1 MKKIFLF
8 FLVSVVSLA
17 AESHRSVNFTLI
29 AKKSVG
35 NGCVYQGKAAY
46 TNSQRKSIEREYLI
60 STNGI
65 ACKEV
70 SRNVSCNIKEVKKE
84 IDALLEANGE
94 CK

>member
-17 AESHRSVNFTLI
+17 AESHRSVHFTLI
-29 AKKSVG
+29 AKKSVN
-35 NGCVYQGKAAY
+35 NGCIYQGKAPY
-46 TNSQRKSIEREYLI
+46 TNSEGKSIEREYFVF
-60 STNGI
+60 TDGV

-70 SRNVSCNIKEVKKE
+70 SKNVSCDIKEVRRE
-84 IDALLEANGE
+84 VDTLLKANGE